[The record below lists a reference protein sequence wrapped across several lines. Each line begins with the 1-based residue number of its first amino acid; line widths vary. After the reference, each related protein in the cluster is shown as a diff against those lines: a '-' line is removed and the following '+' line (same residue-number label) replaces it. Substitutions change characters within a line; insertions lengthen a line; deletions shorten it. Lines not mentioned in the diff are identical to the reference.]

1 MAGPLSGH
9 AAETLALRKLATDN
23 GLLYGTTI
31 SAQQVTGD
39 PRFVDLVLQQAGL
52 VVAENDMKWQVMN
65 RGGRGNDDYGPAD
78 TVAAFAHENDLA
90 LRGHNL
96 LWYHRTPNWFFDLDG
111 RQEFESAI
119 VERIRRLA
127 GRYRGMVH
135 SWDVVNEP
143 VEPKDG
149 RPDGLRTGVF
159 LEMFGPDYLDL
170 AYRTA
175 READPAARLVVNE
188 YDVELDTPEQEAR
201 RMALLRV
208 LERMQRSG
216 TPVDAVGVQ
225 AHLSCAGGPPFS
237 AVRLRRFLAELAGL
251 GLTIQITELDVT
263 DENAPSDEVVRDRL
277 VADTYSRFLDAALDE
292 PAVKVVVTWGLS
304 DRHSW
309 IVRKETHESKWRAD
323 GLPSRPL
330 PFDADLKPKPAF
342 EAIAQAFVH
351 APQRAAG

>member
-1 MAGPLSGH
+1 LAGPLSGH
-9 AAETLALRKLATDN
+9 AAETLALRKLATDK

-175 READPAARLVVNE
+175 RETDPAARLVVNE

-251 GLTIQITELDVT
+251 GLTIQITELYVT
-263 DENAPSDEVVRDRL
+263 DENAPSDEAVRDRL